1 MDHTLA
7 LIGRI
12 HQGDKEARDTLFSE
26 NMGLVYSVARRFLG
40 RGVEMEDLFQIGS
53 IGLLKAVDHFNPE
66 FDVKF
71 STYAVPIEYDKGNDR
86 KSLKIMDFYKGIG

>member
-26 NMGLVYSVARRFLG
+26 NMGLVYSVARRFWE
-40 RGVEMEDLFQIGS
+40 RVEWRTFFKLEASGF
-53 IGLLKAVDHFNPE
+53 
-66 FDVKF
+66 
-71 STYAVPIEYDKGNDR
+71 
-86 KSLKIMDFYKGIG
+86 

>member
-40 RGVEMEDLFQIGS
+40 RGPFSNWKHRAFEGCRSFQS
-53 IGLLKAVDHFNPE
+53 
-66 FDVKF
+66 
-71 STYAVPIEYDKGNDR
+71 
-86 KSLKIMDFYKGIG
+86 

>member
-26 NMGLVYSVARRFLG
+26 NIGLVYSVARRFLG
-40 RGVEMEDLFQIGS
+40 RGVEMEDLFSNWKHRAFEGCRSFQS
-53 IGLLKAVDHFNPE
+53 
-66 FDVKF
+66 
-71 STYAVPIEYDKGNDR
+71 
-86 KSLKIMDFYKGIG
+86 

>member
-53 IGLLKAVDHFNPE
+53 IGV
-66 FDVKF
+66 
-71 STYAVPIEYDKGNDR
+71 T
-86 KSLKIMDFYKGIG
+86 

>member
-53 IGLLKAVDHFNPE
+53 IGLLKAVWPTWTKTGSFI
-66 FDVKF
+66 
-71 STYAVPIEYDKGNDR
+71 SWTG
-86 KSLKIMDFYKGIG
+86 

>member
-26 NMGLVYSVARRFLG
+26 NMGLVHSVARRFLG
-40 RGVEMEDLFQIGS
+40 RGGGNGGPFSNWKHRAFEGCRSFQS
-53 IGLLKAVDHFNPE
+53 
-66 FDVKF
+66 
-71 STYAVPIEYDKGNDR
+71 
-86 KSLKIMDFYKGIG
+86 

>member
-26 NMGLVYSVARRFLG
+26 NMGLVYSVARRFQICYFLQCGVQLG
-40 RGVEMEDLFQIGS
+40 AKCRGSYPCQPFILRTAIKERYIRYG
-53 IGLLKAVDHFNPE
+53 
-66 FDVKF
+66 
-71 STYAVPIEYDKGNDR
+71 
-86 KSLKIMDFYKGIG
+86 

>member
-40 RGVEMEDLFQIGS
+40 RGWKWRTFFKLEASGF
-53 IGLLKAVDHFNPE
+53 
-66 FDVKF
+66 
-71 STYAVPIEYDKGNDR
+71 
-86 KSLKIMDFYKGIG
+86 

>member
-26 NMGLVYSVARRFLG
+26 NMGLVHSVARRFLG
-40 RGVEMEDLFQIGS
+40 L
-53 IGLLKAVDHFNPE
+53 
-66 FDVKF
+66 
-71 STYAVPIEYDKGNDR
+71 
-86 KSLKIMDFYKGIG
+86 SLIHI

>member
-40 RGVEMEDLFQIGS
+40 RGVEM
-53 IGLLKAVDHFNPE
+53 
-66 FDVKF
+66 
-71 STYAVPIEYDKGNDR
+71 
-86 KSLKIMDFYKGIG
+86 GIFFKLEASGF